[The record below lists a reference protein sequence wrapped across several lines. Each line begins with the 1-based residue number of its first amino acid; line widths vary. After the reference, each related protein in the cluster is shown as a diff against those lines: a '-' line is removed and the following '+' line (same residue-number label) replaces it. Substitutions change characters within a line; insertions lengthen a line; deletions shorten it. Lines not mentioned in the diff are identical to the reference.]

1 MTDPEN
7 QELSKLKRDLEEVI
21 ELTQDLIKTQ
31 ADEGKKSS
39 YVESKNVADPGVQLP
54 DAEPDRIWKV
64 GDECMAKW
72 AQDKQYYNATIDA
85 ITDSG
90 EVTVIFDA
98 YQNRGT
104 TQLKELKERVTR
116 NEVFPSNNNAK

>member
-1 MTDPEN
+1 MK
-7 QELSKLKRDLEEVI
+7 SDLEEVI
-21 ELTQDLIKTQ
+21 ELTQDLIRTQ

-39 YVESKNVADPGVQLP
+39 YVESKSVPEAGPSDP
-54 DAEPDRIWKV
+54 DAEPEHVWKV

-72 AQDKQYYNATIDA
+72 AQDKQYYNATIDG
-85 ITDSG
+85 ITEAG
-90 EVTVIFDA
+90 EVSVIFEA

-104 TQLKELKERVTR
+104 TSLKELKERVTR